1 MFKTAHNCEYEHE
14 LGSEVTMLPQVHDVI
29 LMVASVEVHV
39 IWVEEQKC
47 K

>member
-1 MFKTAHNCEYEHE
+1 MI
-14 LGSEVTMLPQVHDVI
+14 MLPQVHDVI

-39 IWVEEQKC
+39 IWVEEQKG